1 VSRLPGDASKP
12 RGGGLHQ
19 SRRRF
24 RRLLQDS
31 VVGVSISGDRRT
43 VLSIGLVYRGQAIP
57 VAWKVLLATVLH
69 PWEPEWRALVR
80 GFSGAVAPGHMPI
93 VLTDLLCT
101 PARSAMRSEPGLTPG
116 DADHTAEPVPRAGP

>member
-1 VSRLPGDASKP
+1 
-12 RGGGLHQ
+12 
-19 SRRRF
+19 
-24 RRLLQDS
+24 

-93 VLTDLLCT
+93 VLTDRTLY
-101 PARSAMRSEPGLTPG
+101 ARSLCHAIRAR
-116 DADHTAEPVPRAGP
+116 ADTW